1 MPSCQKN
8 IPKVG
13 DVSQLWSTHPVLS
26 PRLGHRPHP
35 VHRRVPKRSK
45 VSRKKLQKIIFTYL
59 IGEIINHLF
68 NLTLSRLLHGGFFF
82 CAFFFS
88 RPAFFPIYFSSPF
101 LSASLRQSRI
111 QVHLKAFVYRK
122 TIPYVTVSLSPLSLF
137 LAHSVL
143 SRASLAISNRS

>member
-82 CAFFFS
+82 CAFFFLS
-88 RPAFFPIYFSSPF
+88 SGVFPNLFF
-101 LSASLRQSRI
+101 
-111 QVHLKAFVYRK
+111 
-122 TIPYVTVSLSPLSLF
+122 VSLSLSVAQTVEDSGSSESICLSKNYSLCYCLPLPSF
-137 LAHSVL
+137 SL
-143 SRASLAISNRS
+143 SRSLRTIKGLSRYI